1 MNRPVLLIL
10 LIFYCA
16 ASVAQRSKDFYLS
29 GAAKMQSGD
38 IDSAVYYLNQ
48 AITWEPDRYQYYIKL
63 GEALYAAGRY
73 DEAIKSF
80 EGVESGKAF
89 ITFLWLSRCYAKTGN
104 NVKSLEYLK
113 DYLHFDNRLPD
124 KEIKRD
130 EAYDQLQLTDG
141 WFQLWQDVTY
151 AGEASLE
158 DDILYLI
165 NNEKYVDA
173 IALIDKKTENSENP
187 GILYRYRAEIEGLQ
201 GNYKAS
207 AMDWTELINRN
218 KNDYL
223 AYKERGKAYLKAEKF
238 AESVSDFSKALRL
251 EPADFEL
258 YILKARAEKGLKD
271 YSSAEEELLIYLDYF
286 PEDKASIQFLGEL
299 YYEEGNYVGALKAF
313 NKNLLLD
320 NSNAVYY
327 KARGKTYLK
336 TRMYKY
342 AIEDLSMSLDLNAE
356 DGETYYYK
364 AMARYYSG
372 DRPGAC
378 ADWKEAAT
386 RGEAR
391 AVRELIDNCR

>member
-1 MNRPVLLIL
+1 M
-10 LIFYCA
+10 
-16 ASVAQRSKDFYLS
+16 
-29 GAAKMQSGD
+29 
-38 IDSAVYYLNQ
+38 
-48 AITWEPDRYQYYIKL
+48 
-63 GEALYAAGRY
+63 
-73 DEAIKSF
+73 
-80 EGVESGKAF
+80 
-89 ITFLWLSRCYAKTGN
+89 
-104 NVKSLEYLK
+104 
-113 DYLHFDNRLPD
+113 HFDNRLPD